1 MSVMIES
8 RCESGSQFAFKISE
22 RNFEP
27 VMLPDY
33 STAKMPTVQ
42 LSIEYPSA

>member
-8 RCESGSQFAFKISE
+8 RCESDSQFVFKINE
-22 RNFEP
+22 LIFEP

-42 LSIEYPSA
+42 LSTEYPSV